1 MNILDNIAIWWE
13 GLLRRRRLSLLNTR
27 DNQEVWHTHISPMN
41 IIMALIS
48 TLLVLFIVVLTLVGY
63 TPILDLLPGY
73 SAEVH
78 RSRQHIIDNIVKLDS
93 MDRIIN
99 DMMIYTDNISLIM
112 EGKTPV
118 VRTKSSA
125 DGRPISKSLVQPNSA
140 DSALRRQ
147 MEGEGRYNLR
157 AAMAISTTPI
167 VAPADGVITRHF
179 DLSDESYGVQIATSA
194 EQRVMAVQDGVV
206 TLAIWSPEN
215 GYTIQVL
222 HSNNLLSIYQNIPH
236 TTITRGDMV
245 KSGEVIG
252 YNGEVITEGIDNG
265 LTPSTNASPST
276 PRREICF
283 ELWRDGKPIDP
294 ERYIIF

>member
-1 MNILDNIAIWWE
+1 M
-13 GLLRRRRLSLLNTR
+13 RRRRLSLLNTR

-41 IIMALIS
+41 IIMALTS

-63 TPILDLLPGY
+63 TPILDMLPGY

-78 RSRQHIIDNIVKLDS
+78 RSRQTIIDNIVRLDS
-93 MDRIIN
+93 MERII
-99 DMMIYTDNISLIM
+99 DEMVLYTDNVSQIM

-118 VRTKSSA
+118 VRSKSST
-125 DGRPISKSLVQPNSA
+125 DSRPLSKSLVAPNSA

-179 DLSDESYGVQIATSA
+179 DLSEESFGVEIATSA
-194 EQRVMAVQDGVV
+194 EQRVMAVQDGIV
-206 TLAIWSPEN
+206 TLVIWSPVV
-215 GYTIQVL
+215 GYTVQIA

-236 TTITRGDMV
+236 TTISRGDTV

-252 YNGEVITEGIDNG
+252 YNGEAEITNG
-265 LTPSTNASPST
+265 DSTDAKTETINNTQNGQITPSATTRAS
-276 PRREICF
+276 REISF

>member
-1 MNILDNIAIWWE
+1 MNIIDNIGIWWE

-48 TLLVLFIVVLTLVGY
+48 TLLVLFVFVLTLVGY
-63 TPILDLLPGY
+63 TPILDMLPGY

-78 RSRQHIIDNIVKLDS
+78 RSRQLIIDNIVKLDS
-93 MDRIIN
+93 MERIID
-99 DMMIYTDNISLIM
+99 DMMLYTDNISLIM

-118 VRTKSSA
+118 VRAKGSK
-125 DGRPISKSLVQPNSA
+125 DGRPISKSLVLPNSA

-179 DLSDESYGVQIATSA
+179 DLSEESFGVEIVTSS

-206 TLAIWSPEN
+206 TLVLWSPEI
-215 GYTIQVL
+215 GYTIQIA
-222 HSNNLLSIYQNIPH
+222 HSNNLLSIYQNVPH
-236 TTITRGDMV
+236 TTISRGDVV

-252 YNGEVITEGIDNG
+252 YNGEVKIDMDPNN
-265 LTPSTNASPST
+265 LTSTVATQST
-276 PRREICF
+276 QSREISF